1 MNFTISVDEKRDLL
15 LVGWD
20 SKSPETERQFH
31 KLGGAFEDFN
41 LYRFPLAV
49 EAFRIAAKKA
59 KSLGSVKMDKE
70 AKAAIKQIL
79 ERNKAAES
87 LNKADSDAE
96 ISSLLAETAPD
107 TAKALRSYQ
116 RAGVEFMRIN
126 DSVLLADEP
135 GAGKTIQTI
144 AAMISSGVTG
154 DILVLAPSIA
164 AQVTWP
170 DELKRWAPGDEFLRV
185 TGTRKKRE
193 DELYKLG
200 RESSAPRRWVLCN
213 IEMAKTKYI
222 DGKARSGT
230 VVKPHYKHVYPEL
243 FFLDH
248 ETKQKNPFL
257 WDAIVVDESHRALI
271 TNKSQSYKQT
281 QTRCGLGKLQTKE
294 GAKRVAISGTP
305 FRGKLHNLWG
315 TLNWLFPGKYTSYW
329 EWVERWFDSSANYF
343 GGTEVSELSHGRES
357 EFHSAIAP
365 FTIRR
370 TKSEIAPDLP
380 PKFYAGSVP
389 DGVEYEP
396 GKEAGVV
403 GHWLDLG
410 PKQKRAY
417 DQMVEEAMAYLETGN
432 LVANG
437 VLAELTRL
445 KQFST
450 CYGRL
455 EEVYDVDGFA
465 IPKFVPEMP
474 SNKFDWLVEFLE
486 ELGIVPNEPQTGPD
500 SRKVVVASQ
509 FTSVINLYE
518 QELNKMGIATAKITG
533 GVNAKKRAEAVEAF
547 QTDEGPQVFLLNT
560 IAGGVALT
568 LDRADDI
575 VILDET
581 FIPDDQNQVEDRVHR
596 VSRDH
601 NVTVHYVRSL
611 GTIEERIARLTFDRD
626 DIQKQIL
633 DGERGI
639 DFARNI
645 ISK

>member
-1 MNFTISVDEKRDLL
+1 MEFTISVDEQSDLL

-20 SKSPETERQFH
+20 KKSPATERDMHQ
-31 KLGGAFEDFN
+31 LGGAFEDFN
-41 LYRFPLAV
+41 VYRFPLEV
-49 EAFRIAAKKA
+49 GTFRSVAKKA
-59 KSLGSVKMDKE
+59 KTLGSVRMDKE
-70 AKAAIKQIL
+70 SKAFIKGLL
-79 ERNKAAES
+79 ERNKAVEE

-96 ISSLLAETAPD
+96 ISPLLFEDAPD
-107 TAKALRSYQ
+107 TARALRSYQ
-116 RAGVEFMRIN
+116 RAGVEFMRMN
-126 DSVLLADEP
+126 ESVLLADDP
-135 GAGKTIQTI
+135 GSGKTIQTI

-164 AQVTWP
+164 TQVTWP

-193 DELYKLG
+193 TELSKLK

-213 IEMAKTKYI
+213 IEMAKTKYN
-222 DGKARSGT
+222 DGKAKNGQ

-243 FFLDH
+243 FFIDYD
-248 ETKQKNPFL
+248 TKMKNPRL
-257 WDAIVVDESHRALI
+257 WDGIVVDESHRALI
-271 TNKSQSYKQT
+271 TDKSQAYKQT
-281 QTRCGLGKLQTKE
+281 QTRCGLGKLQTRE
-294 GAKRVAISGTP
+294 GAKRIAISGTP

-329 EWVERWFDSSANYF
+329 KWVERWFDTSSNYF
-343 GGTEVSELSHGRES
+343 GGSEITELSHGRS
-357 EFHSAIAP
+357 ADFHAAIAP

-370 TKSEIAPDLP
+370 TKAEIAPDLP
-380 PKFYAGSVP
+380 PKFYAGTVP
-389 DGVEYEP
+389 DGVDFEP

-403 GHWLDLG
+403 GHWLKLG
-410 PKQKRAY
+410 PKQQRAY
-417 DQMVEEAMAYLETGN
+417 DQMVEEAMSTLDNGT

-445 KQFST
+445 KQFAT

-455 EEVYDVDGFA
+455 DEVFDVDGYA

-474 SNKFDWLVEFLE
+474 SNKFDWLVEFLA
-486 ELGIVPNEPQTGPD
+486 ELGIIPKEPQTGPEA
-500 SRKVVVASQ
+500 RKVVVASQ

-533 GVNAKKRAEAVEAF
+533 GVNAKKRQEAVAQF
-547 QTDEGPQVFLLNT
+547 QSDEGPQVFLLNT

-639 DFARNI
+639 NFARQI
-645 ISK
+645 ISS